1 MAAKDTQQRDFNLL
15 DNLLEGCQI
24 IDYEWR
30 YLYLNDAA
38 IVHARMSREDLIG
51 RTMMECYPGIEN
63 TELFAV
69 LERVMHDRIDARIDN
84 EFTYPDGKTGWFE
97 LHAEPWEEGIL
108 ILSQDITAR
117 KLAMQAAQM
126 EIKRLDTLRQ
136 IDLAI
141 TSSVD
146 LAVVGDIVLDRV
158 VDSLAV
164 DAAALLLFDE
174 DTLAIATQRARGFA
188 GETHEVASI
197 KIGEGIAGVS
207 ARTRETVIIDD
218 LAVEPGFI
226 RRGLVERHG
235 FVSYFARPL
244 MERGKIL
251 GVLELFHRQKK
262 EYDQS
267 WLDFFEIIAGQAA
280 IAISHI
286 QTYGNLQNANVDLLL
301 AYDLTI
307 QGWAK
312 ALELRDIETEGHS
325 RRVTE
330 VTDRLARRMNYKKED
345 LVHIRRG
352 ALLHDIGKL
361 GIPDAILHKPDKLSD
376 SEWETMRQHP
386 AIGYKLLSQIDF
398 LGPALDVV
406 RYHHEKWDGSGYPR
420 GLDGDIIP
428 LSARIFAI
436 ADVWDALRSD
446 RPYRPAWDDER
457 ALEYIKSESGK
468 HFDPEVVE
476 AFLKEV
482 AE

>member
-1 MAAKDTQQRDFNLL
+1 
-15 DNLLEGCQI
+15 
-24 IDYEWR
+24 
-30 YLYLNDAA
+30 
-38 IVHARMSREDLIG
+38 
-51 RTMMECYPGIEN
+51 
-63 TELFAV
+63 
-69 LERVMHDRIDARIDN
+69 
-84 EFTYPDGKTGWFE
+84 
-97 LHAEPWEEGIL
+97 
-108 ILSQDITAR
+108 
-117 KLAMQAAQM
+117 
-126 EIKRLDTLRQ
+126 
-136 IDLAI
+136 
-141 TSSVD
+141 
-146 LAVVGDIVLDRV
+146 
-158 VDSLAV
+158 
-164 DAAALLLFDE
+164 
-174 DTLAIATQRARGFA
+174 
-188 GETHEVASI
+188 
-197 KIGEGIAGVS
+197 
-207 ARTRETVIIDD
+207 
-218 LAVEPGFI
+218 
-226 RRGLVERHG
+226 VERHG